1 MEKIEQYI
9 DKKVDANLQKLRDA
23 RSLRELMAAD
33 TIWVN
38 GVEYKNLHQLA
49 WLFDRERLKTLFA
62 ADPVGTIHG
71 DLTIENI
78 ICRLN
83 PGANG
88 GWYLIDPN
96 TGNLHESPFLDYGK
110 LLQSLHGSYEFMMK
124 TPRVTV
130 QGSRIDFALTR
141 SAAYDALYRA
151 LMADLQSRY
160 PAAQVESILM
170 HEVIHWL
177 RLMPYK
183 LAKDRKRAPMFYAG
197 LVMVANDVANFAKGE
212 NVC

>member
-1 MEKIEQYI
+1 MEYPTVWI
-9 DKKVDANLQKLRDA
+9 
-23 RSLRELMAAD
+23 
-33 TIWVN
+33 N
-38 GVEYKNLHQLA
+38 GKEYKNLNQLD
-49 WLFDRERLKTLFA
+49 WLFAHDRLQDLFA

-78 ICRLN
+78 ICRTDDK
-83 PGANG
+83 

-110 LLQSLHGSYEFMMK
+110 LLQSLHGGYEFMMM

-130 QGSRIDFALTR
+130 QGSHIDFALTR
-141 SAAYDALYRA
+141 SAAYDALFA
-151 LMADLQSRY
+151 DLMADLGRRY
-160 PAAQVESILM
+160 PDQLDSILM

-183 LAKDRKRAPMFYAG
+183 LSKDRKRAAMFYAG
-197 LVMVANDVANFAKGE
+197 LVMVANDAADHARR
-212 NVC
+212 